1 MLAASQLLLPQPRHL
16 TPINPLAASA
26 PELCGGSLIET
37 TSQRRRA
44 PPPPVASCD
53 TQEKTNLLASDWQPR
68 RRNRKDAAFRLGA
81 FAPKG
86 GEEEKLQ
93 VFLELS
99 WGGQDMWFSFRSRS
113 ANNSQNKTSV
123 PFEEGPRTRA
133 GRISLLLLSPP
144 PRKKKKKISEK
155 TSSAFE

>member
-1 MLAASQLLLPQPRHL
+1 MLAASQLLLQQPRHL

-26 PELCGGSLIET
+26 PELCGGSLILAAAWKRLR
-37 TSQRRRA
+37 SA
-44 PPPPVASCD
+44 AVSPPPPHPPVASCD

-68 RRNRKDAAFRLGA
+68 RRNRKDAAFRLGT

-99 WGGQDMWFSFRSRS
+99 WGSG
-113 ANNSQNKTSV
+113 
-123 PFEEGPRTRA
+123 G
-133 GRISLLLLSPP
+133 G
-144 PRKKKKKISEK
+144 
-155 TSSAFE
+155 